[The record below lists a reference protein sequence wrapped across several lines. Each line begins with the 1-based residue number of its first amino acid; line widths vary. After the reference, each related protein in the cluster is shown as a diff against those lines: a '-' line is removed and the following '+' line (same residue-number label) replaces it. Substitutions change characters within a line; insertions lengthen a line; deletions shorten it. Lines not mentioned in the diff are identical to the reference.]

1 MRAKKTILS
10 LFDYSG
16 NWSEPYRRA
25 GYNVIQQDLKLGYDI
40 FSDTLPHFIC
50 EAVDGLTVHGILA
63 AVPCTDFAGSGARW
77 WTEKEKKQ
85 ADYHGPVE
93 FDNIVEMSVAMV
105 LATLVLVEVLRPVWW
120 CIENPVGRISKLV
133 PEIGRPKMVFQPW
146 EFGDPYTK
154 RTCLYG
160 QFNTNLPKTPVF
172 PLLGSMTHQ
181 LWSTEKDK
189 RSITPK
195 GFSQSFFIANQ

>member
-1 MRAKKTILS
+1 MKTILS

-25 GYNVIQQDLKLGYDI
+25 GYRVIRQDLKLGQDI
-40 FSDTLPHFIC
+40 FADTLPRFLYD
-50 EAVDGLTVHGILA
+50 AVDGFTVHGILA

-77 WTEKEKKQ
+77 WSDKEEQ
-85 ADYHGPVE
+85 PADYDGPLE
-93 FDNIVEMSVAMV
+93 FNNAVDMSVGMV
-105 LATLVLVEVLRPVWW
+105 LATLTLIEWLNPAWW

-146 EFGDPYTK
+146 QYGDPYTK

-160 QFNTNLPKTPVF
+160 QFNTNLPQTPVF
-172 PLLGSMTHQ
+172 PLLGSLMHQ
-181 LWSTEKDK
+181 IWSKHKDQ
-189 RSITPK
+189 RSTTPK
-195 GFSQSFFIANQ
+195 GFSEAFFKANP